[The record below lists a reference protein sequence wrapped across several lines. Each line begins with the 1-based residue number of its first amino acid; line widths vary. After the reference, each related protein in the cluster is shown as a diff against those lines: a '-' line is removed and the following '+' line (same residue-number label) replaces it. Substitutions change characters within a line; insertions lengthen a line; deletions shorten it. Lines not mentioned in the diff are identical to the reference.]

1 MQVVDATQIAHS
13 AALTI
18 DPNVETA
25 IWMIFAALGA
35 TLVVL
40 LSEMV
45 KNRK

>member
-1 MQVVDATQIAHS
+1 VDAMQVAHS
-13 AALTI
+13 AALMI
-18 DPNVETA
+18 DPNIETA
-25 IWMIFAALGA
+25 IWLIFAALGA